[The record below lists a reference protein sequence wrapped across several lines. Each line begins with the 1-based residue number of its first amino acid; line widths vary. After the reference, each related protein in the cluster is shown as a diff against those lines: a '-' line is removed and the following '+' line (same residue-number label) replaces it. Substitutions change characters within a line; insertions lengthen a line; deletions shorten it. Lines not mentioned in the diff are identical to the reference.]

1 MEKVNMHNT
10 KTEAL
15 IEAFESGKELTAAQ
29 ISARFGLTNPTASIT
44 GLRKAG
50 YAIYLNNRNGVSK
63 YRLGKPTRK
72 MIAAGYAAL
81 GAEGSGL
88 V

>member
-1 MEKVNMHNT
+1 MTNT
-10 KTEAL
+10 KTQAL
-15 IEAFESGKELTAAQ
+15 VEAFKTGKELTADQ
-29 ISARFGLTNPTASIT
+29 ISTKFGLSNPTASIT

-50 YAIYLNNRNGVSK
+50 YAIYLNNRNGVAK
-63 YRLGKPTRK
+63 YRLGTPTRK

-81 GAEGSGL
+81 GAEGAGL